1 MPAFQP
7 FVMEQMMSEWENRVD
22 VNLSESGVHPM
33 TLGELLAMDGREPN
47 DLADTGMFYPQ
58 ANGTVELREAIAALY
73 PGATA
78 DDVLVTVGAAEAN
91 YLAIDTFLEPGDEV
105 VIVLPNY
112 MQVWG
117 VARNHGAV
125 VKEVYLDVDRDWAL
139 DANALDEAVTSD
151 TRMICVV
158 NPNNPTGRIM
168 SESEMDAVVAA
179 AERCGAWLLAD
190 EVYRGAERERDG
202 ETPSF
207 YGRYDKVL
215 AQGSMSKAY
224 GLPGLRVG
232 WTVGPTEAVASMWRR
247 HEYTTIATTM
257 LSNHLT
263 ATALSPRVRPQILAR
278 TRMLLK
284 GGYGLLGE
292 WLGEQNGVF
301 TGTPPD
307 AAAITFLKYDLP
319 IGSEAWMRTLRDE
332 RSVLIVPGAH
342 FGLEHHIRL
351 SFALPEPQLL
361 DGLARISESVKRLRS

>member
-1 MPAFQP
+1 MPFQP
-7 FVMEQMMSEWENRVD
+7 FVMEQMMSEWENV
-22 VNLSESGVHPM
+22 VEFNLSESGVHPM
-33 TLGELLAMDGREPN
+33 TLGELLAMDGREAG
-47 DLADTGMFYPQ
+47 DLADVGMFYPQ
-58 ANGTVELREAIAALY
+58 ANGTVELRENIASLY
-73 PGATA
+73 PGATP

-91 YLAIDTFLEPGDEV
+91 YLAINTFLEPGDEV

-117 VARNHGAV
+117 VAKNRGAV
-125 VKEVYLDVDRDWAL
+125 IKEVHLDVDRDWAL
-139 DANALDEAVTSD
+139 DTNALDAAVSPETK
-151 TRMICVV
+151 MICVV

-168 SESEMDAVVAA
+168 SEAEMDAVVAA
-179 AERCGAWLLAD
+179 AERSGAWLLAD
-190 EVYRGAERERDG
+190 EVYCGAERERDE

-232 WTVGPTEAVASMWRR
+232 WTVGPAKAVAEMWRR
-247 HEYTTIATTM
+247 HEYTTITTTM

-263 ATALSPRVRPQILAR
+263 TTALSTKVRPQILAR

-292 WLGEQNGVF
+292 WLSEQDGVF

-307 AAAITFLKYDLP
+307 AAAITFVKYDLP
-319 IGSEAWMRTLRDE
+319 INSTAWYERLRDE
-332 RSVLIVPGAH
+332 HGVLVVPGDH
-342 FGLEHHIRL
+342 FGVDNHLRV
-351 SFALPEPQLL
+351 SFAMPERELVEAL
-361 DGLARISESVKRLRS
+361 GRISESVLELRK